1 MAKLSLDDLRKLREA
16 KRKQM
21 DQRDPDNKTA
31 EVIVSMGTSGIAA
44 GAKQTLAAFVEQLQ
58 AKGLTNVSVRQV
70 GGMGLEH
77 AEPTVEVRT
86 EDMPSVIYGKVDSDT
101 ASRIVDEHIVGKK
114 LVDEHVY
121 DRPAADLM
129 GDQ

>member
-86 EDMPSVIYGKVDSDT
+86 EDMPSVIYGKVDGET